1 MPSLAELKTLVKNY
15 KSDRPRLTAGKDT
28 LLTWAAEKGLL
39 KKEEAVV
46 AAAPAPAPKKVAA
59 ELPAVLR
66 RKSVVAPEPEPEP
79 EAPKRRA
86 TKNIP
91 DPAPVAA
98 KSVMAAVKSATA
110 SAKKSSPFSA
120 FMAANKGSG
129 KSMKD
134 LAAEYKAA
142 RE

>member
-39 KKEEAVV
+39 KKEEPVV
-46 AAAPAPAPKKVAA
+46 AAPVAAPKKVVA

-66 RKSVVAPEPEPEP
+66 RKSVAAPEPEP

-98 KSVMAAVKSATA
+98 KSVTAAAKSVTA